1 MAATFEKMNLGPALA
16 EEIAMTTSKER
27 VGFVGLGN
35 MGKPIAENLARAG
48 FPMTVMDLKPE
59 PVADLVAL
67 GAKAAGSLRELA
79 AASDIVCSVVM
90 NDRQTLSLF
99 LEQEDG
105 GLLAHL
111 QPGALIVI
119 HSTVSMETCAILAEA
134 AAAKGIRVIDAA
146 VSGAAAA
153 AEKGMLSVIAGG
165 AEEDVARAQPLFD
178 VIGKRT
184 YHMGGLGMGQAG
196 KICNNLM
203 CLVNVHVAREGLAL
217 ARAAGID
224 EAAMRELALESS
236 GQSWALANLDAM
248 RGLAAVHV
256 VGEPDM
262 SIFGRK
268 DISLA
273 SKLGKAVGE
282 PVPITDFVFDR
293 TKK

>member
-1 MAATFEKMNLGPALA
+1 M
-16 EEIAMTTSKER
+16 ER
-27 VGFVGLGN
+27 IGFVGLGN

-59 PVADLVAL
+59 PVADLVRL
-67 GAKAAGSLRELA
+67 GARAAGSLPELA

-90 NDRQTLSLF
+90 NDKQTINLY
-99 LEQEDG
+99 LEQDDG
-105 GLLAHL
+105 GLLAYL
-111 QPGALIVI
+111 KPGSLIVI
-119 HSTVSMETCAILAEA
+119 HSTVSMETCTILADA
-134 AAAKGIRVIDAA
+134 AAAKDIRVIDAA

-165 AEEDVARAQPLFD
+165 AADDVARAQPLFD

-184 YHMGGLGMGQAG
+184 YHMGRLGMGQAG

-217 ARAAGID
+217 AEAAGID
-224 EAAMRELALESS
+224 PAVMRDLALNSS

-248 RGLAAVHV
+248 RELAAVHV
-256 VGEPDM
+256 GGEPDM

-273 SKLGKAVGE
+273 SKLGKAMGA

>member
-1 MAATFEKMNLGPALA
+1 
-16 EEIAMTTSKER
+16 MTAVKER

-67 GAKAAGSLRELA
+67 GAKAALSLQELA

-99 LEQEDG
+99 LEQENG

-111 QPGALIVI
+111 RPGALIVI
-119 HSTVSMETCAILAEA
+119 HSTVSMETCAILADA

-153 AEKGMLSVIAGG
+153 AEKGVLSVIAGG
-165 AEEDVARAQPLFD
+165 AAEDVARAQPLFD

-184 YHMGGLGMGQAG
+184 YHIEQGLGMGQAG

-248 RGLAAVHV
+248 RDLAAVHV
-256 VGEPDM
+256 GGEPDM